1 MQALLI
7 KIIKII
13 VTIFCSFV
21 ILGGILMIAD
31 VPANKTNDNITVS
44 DNNTAAVDK
53 PKNSTGANILITLLL
68 GVLPIYLMWFRKRK
82 VNNKEIK
89 KAVSQPPAQIFGMPR
104 EFVLDITNSFDN
116 EDINVIINKFQNYLN
131 SDTNTNESIDSKVS
145 KIIKALLIYEL
156 SGQPL
161 SQEIEDK
168 IYQFMEH
175 FNTKSDDLDFQT
187 KELIVKGCIVRDLL
201 EGTPNPRVQVPDMPF
216 NLKKDEKLIYAFQI
230 PVKEVVTKKERIA
243 GSKGVSIRVM
253 KGVYYH
259 MGGSKGQTIETKV
272 NQSLGICSVA
282 VTNQYIYIMSAE
294 TSFRIAFNKI
304 VSIYN
309 NGDSVIIYR
318 DGAKNN
324 PLMLEYNDTW
334 FLYNILQNA
343 TNW

>member
-1 MQALLI
+1 MQALII
-7 KIIKII
+7 KIVKII
-13 VTIFCSFV
+13 VTIFCSFI

-31 VPANKTNDNITVS
+31 EPVNKTNDNITVL
-44 DNNTAAVDK
+44 DNNTAAIDK
-53 PKNSTGANILITLLL
+53 PKNSTGANIFIILLL

-82 VNNKEIK
+82 INSNKNNTTLRQT
-89 KAVSQPPAQIFGMPR
+89 SLIFGMPR
-104 EFVLDITNSFDN
+104 EFVLDMTNSFDN
-116 EDINVIINKFQNYLN
+116 EDINIIINKFQNYLN

-145 KIIKALLIYEL
+145 KIIKALLIHEL

-201 EGTPNPRVQVPDMPF
+201 AGTPNPRVQVPDMPF

-243 GSKGVSIRVM
+243 GSRGVSIRVM

-282 VTNQYIYIMSAE
+282 VTNQYLYIMSAE

-309 NGDSVIIYR
+309 NGDNVIIYR

>member
-1 MQALLI
+1 MQVLLI
-7 KIIKII
+7 KIVKII
-13 VTIFCSFV
+13 VTIFCSFI

-31 VPANKTNDNITVS
+31 EPVNKTNDNITVL
-44 DNNTAAVDK
+44 DNNTAAIDK
-53 PKNSTGANILITLLL
+53 PKNSTGANIFIILLL

-82 VNNKEIK
+82 INSNKNNTTLR
-89 KAVSQPPAQIFGMPR
+89 QPSLIFGMPR
-104 EFVLDITNSFDN
+104 EFVLDMTNSFDN
-116 EDINVIINKFQNYLN
+116 EDINIIINKFQNYLN

-145 KIIKALLIYEL
+145 KIIKALLIHEL

-201 EGTPNPRVQVPDMPF
+201 AGNPNPKVQVPDMPF

-243 GSKGVSIRVM
+243 GSRGVSIRVM

-309 NGDSVIIYR
+309 NGDSIIIYR

>member
-7 KIIKII
+7 KIVKII
-13 VTIFCSFV
+13 VTIFCSFI

-31 VPANKTNDNITVS
+31 EPVNKTNDNITVL
-44 DNNTAAVDK
+44 DNNTAATNTSE
-53 PKNSTGANILITLLL
+53 NSAITNIIITLLL

-82 VNNKEIK
+82 INSNKNNTTLRQT
-89 KAVSQPPAQIFGMPR
+89 SLIFGMPR
-104 EFVLDITNSFDN
+104 EFVLDMTNSFDN
-116 EDINVIINKFQNYLN
+116 EDINIIINKFQNYLN

-145 KIIKALLIYEL
+145 KIIKALLIHEL

-201 EGTPNPRVQVPDMPF
+201 AGTPNPRVQVPDMPF

-243 GSKGVSIRVM
+243 GSRGVSIRVM

-282 VTNQYIYIMSAE
+282 VTNQYLYIMSAE

-309 NGDSVIIYR
+309 NGDNVIIYR

>member
-7 KIIKII
+7 KIVKII
-13 VTIFCSFV
+13 VTIFCSFI

-31 VPANKTNDNITVS
+31 EPVNKTNDNITVL
-44 DNNTAAVDK
+44 DNNTAAIDK
-53 PKNSTGANILITLLL
+53 PKNSTGANIFIILLL

-82 VNNKEIK
+82 INSNKNNTTLRQT
-89 KAVSQPPAQIFGMPR
+89 SLIFGMPR
-104 EFVLDITNSFDN
+104 EFVLDMTNSFDN
-116 EDINVIINKFQNYLN
+116 EDINIIINKFQNYLN

-145 KIIKALLIYEL
+145 KIIKALLIHEL

-201 EGTPNPRVQVPDMPF
+201 AGTPNPRVQVPDMPF

-243 GSKGVSIRVM
+243 GSRGVSIRVM

-282 VTNQYIYIMSAE
+282 VTNQYLYIMSAE

-309 NGDSVIIYR
+309 NGDNVIIYR

>member
-7 KIIKII
+7 KVVKII
-13 VTIFCSFV
+13 VTIFCSLI
-21 ILGGILMIAD
+21 ILGGILIIAD
-31 VPANKTNDNITVS
+31 VPANKTNDNVTVS
-44 DNNTAAVDK
+44 DNNATAVDNK
-53 PKNSTGANILITLLL
+53 KNSTGTNIIITLIL

-89 KAVSQPPAQIFGMPR
+89 KVVSQPPAQIFGMPR
-104 EFVLDITNSFDN
+104 EFILEMTNSFDN
-116 EDINVIINKFQNYLN
+116 EDINVIINKFQNYLS
-131 SDTNTNESIDSKVS
+131 SDTNINESLDSKIS
-145 KIIKALLIYEL
+145 KIIKALLIHEL

-175 FNTKSDDLDFQT
+175 FNTKSDDLDLQT

-201 EGTPNPRVQVPDMPF
+201 AGNPNPKVQVPDMPF

-230 PVKEVVTKKERIA
+230 PVKEVVAKKERIA
-243 GSKGVSIRVM
+243 GSRGVSIRVM

-259 MGGSKGQTIETKV
+259 IGGSKGQTIETKV

-324 PLMLEYNDTW
+324 PLMFEYNDTW

>member
-1 MQALLI
+1 MKDVIKEMERYAEANNVPIIERDSIEFIRKYI
-7 KIIKII
+7 KINNVKSILEIGTAIGYSAIKMAEIDPKLEVTTIERDEKKYREAVKNVNECGMDQQINI
-13 VTIFCSFV
+13 VFNDALDVNLAGHKYDLIF
-21 ILGGILMIAD
+21 ID
-31 VPANKTNDNITVS
+31 
-44 DNNTAAVDK
+44 AAK
-53 PKNSTGANILITLLL
+53 GQ
-68 GVLPIYLMWFRKRK
+68 Y
-82 VNNKEIK
+82 IK
-89 KAVSQPPAQIFGMPR
+89 FF
-104 EFVLDITNSFDN
+104 E
-116 EDINVIINKFQNYLN
+116 KFQNYLN
-131 SDTNTNESIDSKVS
+131 SDTNINESVDSKVS
-145 KIIKALLIYEL
+145 KIIKALLIHEL

-168 IYQFMEH
+168 IYKFMEY
-175 FNTKSDDLDFQT
+175 FNTKSVDLDFQT
-187 KELIVKGCIVRDLL
+187 KELIVKGCIIRDLL
-201 EGTPNPRVQVPDMPF
+201 EGTPNPRVQVPNMPF

-259 MGGSKGQTIETKV
+259 IGGSKGQTIETKV

-282 VTNQYIYIMSAE
+282 VTNQYIYIMSPE

>member
-7 KIIKII
+7 KIVKII
-13 VTIFCSFV
+13 VTIFCSFI

-31 VPANKTNDNITVS
+31 EPVNKTNDNITVL
-44 DNNTAAVDK
+44 DNNTAAIDK
-53 PKNSTGANILITLLL
+53 PKNSTGANIFIILLL

-82 VNNKEIK
+82 INSNKNNTTLRQT
-89 KAVSQPPAQIFGMPR
+89 SLIFGMPR
-104 EFVLDITNSFDN
+104 EFVLDMTNSFDN
-116 EDINVIINKFQNYLN
+116 EDINIIINKFQNYLN

-145 KIIKALLIYEL
+145 KIIKALLIHEL

-201 EGTPNPRVQVPDMPF
+201 AGTPNPRVQVPDMPF

-243 GSKGVSIRVM
+243 GSRGVSIRVM
-253 KGVYYH
+253 KGVYYY

-282 VTNQYIYIMSAE
+282 VTNQYLYIMSAE

-309 NGDSVIIYR
+309 NGDNVIIYR

>member
-7 KIIKII
+7 KVVKII
-13 VTIFCSFV
+13 VTIFCSLI
-21 ILGGILMIAD
+21 ILGGILIIAD
-31 VPANKTNDNITVS
+31 VPANKTNDNVTVS
-44 DNNTAAVDK
+44 DNNATAVDNK
-53 PKNSTGANILITLLL
+53 KNSTGTNIIITLIL
-68 GVLPIYLMWFRKRK
+68 GVLPIYLMWFRKRNSK
-82 VNNKEIK
+82 RNNT
-89 KAVSQPPAQIFGMPR
+89 ALQPPSKIFNMPR

-116 EDINVIINKFQNYLN
+116 EDINVIINKFQNYL
-131 SDTNTNESIDSKVS
+131 STDTNINESVDSKVS
-145 KIIKALLIYEL
+145 KIIKALLIHEL
-156 SGQPL
+156 KEKPL

-175 FNTKSDDLDFQT
+175 FNTKSDDLDLQT

-201 EGTPNPRVQVPDMPF
+201 AGNPNPKVQVPDMPF

-309 NGDSVIIYR
+309 NGDSIIIYR

>member
-7 KIIKII
+7 KIVKII
-13 VTIFCSFV
+13 VTIFCSFI

-31 VPANKTNDNITVS
+31 EPVNKTNDNITVL
-44 DNNTAAVDK
+44 DNNTAAIDK
-53 PKNSTGANILITLLL
+53 PKNSTGANIFIILLL

-82 VNNKEIK
+82 INSNKNNTTLRQ
-89 KAVSQPPAQIFGMPR
+89 SSLIFGMPR
-104 EFVLDITNSFDN
+104 EFVLDMTNSFDN
-116 EDINVIINKFQNYLN
+116 EDINIIINKFQNYLN

-145 KIIKALLIYEL
+145 KIIKALLIHEL

-201 EGTPNPRVQVPDMPF
+201 AGTPNPRVQVPDMPF

-243 GSKGVSIRVM
+243 GSRGVSIRVM

-282 VTNQYIYIMSAE
+282 VTNQYLYIMSAE

-309 NGDSVIIYR
+309 NGDNVIIYR

-334 FLYNILQNA
+334 FLCNILQNA